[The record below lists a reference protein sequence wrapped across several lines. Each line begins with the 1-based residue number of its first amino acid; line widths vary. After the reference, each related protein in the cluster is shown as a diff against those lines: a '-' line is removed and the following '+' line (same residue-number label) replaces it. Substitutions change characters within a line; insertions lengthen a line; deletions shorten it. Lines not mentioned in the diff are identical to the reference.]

1 MTSTRENPFPES
13 AAHYKQIGW
22 SFVAA
27 ITVMLIT
34 GFAVFATGPQRTM
47 RPTLVQPAVAVDTAD
62 VDTLIVSARP
72 GSR

>member
-1 MTSTRENPFPES
+1 MASHENPFRES

-27 ITVMLIT
+27 VTVMLIA
-34 GFAVFATGPQRTM
+34 GFAVFATGPESTM
-47 RPTLVQPAVAVDTAD
+47 RPTRVQPTLAADTANM
-62 VDTLIVSARP
+62 DTLIVSARP

>member
-1 MTSTRENPFPES
+1 MTSTHEKSFPES

-27 ITVMLIT
+27 IIVITIT
-34 GFAVFATGPQRTM
+34 GFGLYVSGPKSSL
-47 RPTLVQPAVAVDTAD
+47 RPTRVQPQLAADTAV
-62 VDTLIVSARP
+62 VDTLLVTRP